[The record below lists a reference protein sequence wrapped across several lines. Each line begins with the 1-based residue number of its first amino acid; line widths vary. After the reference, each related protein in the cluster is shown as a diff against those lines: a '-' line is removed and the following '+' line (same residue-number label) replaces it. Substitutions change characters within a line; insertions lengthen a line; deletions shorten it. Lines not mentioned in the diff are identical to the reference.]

1 MYADQIMRHNN
12 FFKKTIIAALFIVSF
27 IFVPYKNVSALY
39 ILPTT
44 SVIPVQNSNSILS
57 AFRAMKL
64 IVFNQVSI
72 PTIVEFPITIEEIRQ
87 QPFVLYEV
95 RSNKPV
101 HYLVKTMEGK
111 PPVSISTGSAS
122 IDLSEIHDNTI
133 STFVER
139 PATQSIN
146 SSVFFYKSALP
157 ITSSSLKITL
167 SPNAYEP
174 ETVSIYNYIGP
185 GNSNVVVSQVPF
197 NNVIY
202 FPENT
207 SGNWQIVITHKQP
220 LRIAEMELVANNKIV
235 QEYSVL
241 RFLAIPN
248 ETYQMYLD
256 SDRTV
261 NLPFTEY
268 VSLEDPVSNILRI
281 SEPQSR
287 VNNQYRQADID
298 SDGIPDK
305 SDNCPSTANADQVD
319 VNKNSIGDA
328 CEDFDRDGV
337 MNAQDNCPDNPNSN
351 QSNADSDKYG
361 DVCDPE
367 ESRLTERIWWL
378 PWLGILVG
386 FGTVGFI
393 LKSTVQAKKKVE

>member
-1 MYADQIMRHNN
+1 MKHNN
-12 FFKKTIIAALFIVSF
+12 FFQKIFLGVLLIGLLFFVSDKKAAALS
-27 IFVPYKNVSALY
+27 
-39 ILPTT
+39 ILPTN
-44 SVIPVQNSNSILS
+44 SIVPVQKYHSYLK
-57 AFRAMKL
+57 AFRSLKL
-64 IVFNQVSI
+64 IVFNNISI
-72 PTIVEFPITIEEIRQ
+72 PTVVEFPITTQEVGQ
-87 QPFVLYEV
+87 QPFALIEV
-95 RSNKPV
+95 GSDKPV
-101 HYLVKTMEGK
+101 NYLVKTIEGK
-111 PPVSISTGSAS
+111 PPISISTGSATV
-122 IDLSEIHDNTI
+122 DLSQMHDNSS
-133 STFVER
+133 STFFER
-139 PATQSIN
+139 PAVETTN

-197 NNVIY
+197 SNIIY

-207 SGNWQIVITHKQP
+207 SGNWQIVFNHKQP
-220 LRIAEMELVANNKIV
+220 LRIAEMELVAQNSIV
-235 QEYSVL
+235 ERYSVL

-248 ETYQMYLD
+248 ETYQMFLD
-256 SDRTV
+256 PDRAVTI
-261 NLPFTEY
+261 PYTEY

-287 VNNQYRQADID
+287 VNDQYRQADTD
-298 SDGIPDK
+298 SDGIADEV
-305 SDNCPSTANADQVD
+305 DNCPSMANADQAD

-337 MNAQDNCPDNPNSN
+337 LNGYDNCPSNPNQN
-351 QSNADSDKYG
+351 QHDADSDGYG

-378 PWLGILVG
+378 PWLGIIVG
-386 FGTVGFI
+386 FGTVMVIFR
-393 LKSTVQAKKKVE
+393 STLSAKKKDLE